1 VGTHSVNNPW
11 VRKLRLFADVSVEDE
26 RFLNDLV
33 RNARTVPARQDIISQ
48 GDLSECLYVVVEGAA
63 CRYKM
68 LPDGR
73 RQIMAFLL
81 PGDSCDVHTFLMKRM
96 DHSIATLVPSRVAV
110 IPRFAILEMTEQR
123 PRLTRIFW
131 WSTMV
136 DEAILREWI
145 VVVGRRTAYERVS
158 HLLWEIYLRLA
169 AIDSTSGSSCE
180 VPFNQTDMADTLG
193 LSLVHV
199 NRSVRRLKQEGL
211 ISLEGRRLTIL
222 DRKRLPAAANF
233 DPDYLHQV
241 EMPVS
246 RVAG

>member
-1 VGTHSVNNPW
+1 MNNPW
-11 VRKLRLFADVSVEDE
+11 VRKLKLFADLAPADE
-26 RFLNDLV
+26 QFLNDLV
-33 RNARTVPARQDIISQ
+33 RTPRSMPARQDIVTQ
-48 GDLSECLYVVVEGAA
+48 GELYEYLYVVMEGAA
-63 CRYKM
+63 CRYKV

-110 IPRFAILEMTEQR
+110 IPRQAVLDMTESR
-123 PRLTRIFW
+123 PRLTRTLW

-158 HLLWEIYLRLA
+158 HLFWETFLRLR
-169 AIDSTSGSSCE
+169 AIGIAESNSCE
-180 VPFNQTDMADTLG
+180 VPYTQTDMADTLG

-211 ISLEGRRLTIL
+211 ITLENRRLTIH
-222 DRKRLPAAANF
+222 DPRRLPAAANF
-233 DPDYLHQV
+233 DPDYLHYR
-241 EMPVS
+241 EPVALEH
-246 RVAG
+246 V